1 MEERIINT
9 EKLSTPFI
17 DSFAINR
24 MNLWLDENN
33 KERF

>member
-1 MEERIINT
+1 MEERIVNT
-9 EKLSTPFI
+9 AKLSTPFT

-24 MNLWLDENN
+24 MNLWLDENK